1 MDGFWRNFA
10 YKYIYIQHKEQKSRL
25 TYGSG
30 YGLELRLAQLRGTE
44 VLVFIACIALIL
56 TILR

>member
-1 MDGFWRNFA
+1 MDEFSRNFA
-10 YKYIYIQHKEQKSRL
+10 NKYIYIQHKEQKNRL